1 MHRWIFLLS
10 AAIPVLIGAA
20 EREGTVPL
28 SPVQQ
33 RIDAAQKRV
42 DANPKSWEAYNDLA
56 AAYCRKARDNGDVA
70 VCEQAQRGL
79 DHSFQ
84 LSPGNFE
91 ARKLEVTVLLGKHQA
106 ADALKLATELNN
118 QTHDDIGVWGLLV
131 DANIALGKYDD
142 AERDA
147 QWILNLRAGSSLG
160 FEKAA
165 QLRALFGDPEGAV
178 EFFDEANRRISQN
191 DLDEHAWLF
200 TQSAQQELAMGKT
213 DEAEKLVMQ
222 ALKLFPDSQSALAVL
237 AKVRATQSER
247 VSSQ

>member
-10 AAIPVLIGAA
+10 TAIPCLAGAA
-20 EREGTVPL
+20 EHQSSAPQ

-42 DANPKSWEAYNDLA
+42 QANLKSWQAYNDLA
-56 AAYCRKARDNGDVA
+56 TAYCRKARDNSDIA
-70 VCEQAQRGL
+70 VYEQAQEAL
-79 DHSFQ
+79 DRSFQ

-91 ARKLEVTVLLGKHQA
+91 ARKLEVTVLLGKHQF
-106 ADALKLATELNN
+106 ADALKLATALNN
-118 QTHDDIGVWGLLV
+118 QTHDDIGVWALLV
-131 DANIALGKYDD
+131 DANIALGKYED

-165 QLRALFGDPEGAV
+165 ELRVLFGDPVGAV

-191 DLDEHAWLF
+191 DLDERAWLL
-200 TQSAQQELAMGKT
+200 TQSARQELAMGKT
-213 DEAEKLVMQ
+213 DEAAKFVTE
-222 ALKLFPDSQSALAVL
+222 ALKLFPDSQTALAVL
-237 AKVRATQSER
+237 AKVREAQTARETVR
-247 VSSQ
+247 

>member
-10 AAIPVLIGAA
+10 AAVPFLIGAA
-20 EREGTVPL
+20 EHESVAPL

-33 RIDAAQKRV
+33 RIDAALKRA
-42 DANPKSWEAYNDLA
+42 DANPRSWQLYNDLA
-56 AAYCRKARDNGDVA
+56 AAYCRKARDNGDSA
-70 VCEQAQRGL
+70 VYEQAQGAL

-91 ARKLEVTVLLGKHQA
+91 ARKLEVTVLLGKHQF

-131 DANIALGKYDD
+131 DANIALGKYED

-165 QLRALFGDPEGAV
+165 ELRVLFGDPEGAM
-178 EFFDEANRRISQN
+178 EFFNEANRRISQN
-191 DLDEHAWLF
+191 DLDERAWLL
-200 TQSAQQELAMGKT
+200 TQSARQELAMGKT
-213 DEAEKLVMQ
+213 DEADKLVTQ
-222 ALKLFPDSQSALAVL
+222 ALKLFPDSQTALAVL
-237 AKVRATQSER
+237 AKVRETQSAREISR
-247 VSSQ
+247 